1 MLPDGCRYEPA
12 GRRRSAAALVPLLEI
27 WSTTVAREDPDG
39 DRTTSDERSERGS
52 ERRSDEDRDDGP
64 NWSKAGVVGALGLEL
79 AGFLLVGVLGG
90 NYLDEKLGTSP
101 LLMIL
106 GLFAALAAAG
116 LQLWQFIRRFG
127 SSDDDDE

>member
-1 MLPDGCRYEPA
+1 M
-12 GRRRSAAALVPLLEI
+12 
-27 WSTTVAREDPDG
+27 AREDPDR
-39 DRTTSDERSERGS
+39 DERTTDSRSGRGR
-52 ERRSDEDRDDGP
+52 ERRTGTDDDGP

-90 NYLDEKLGTSP
+90 DYLDEQTGTSP
-101 LLMIL
+101 LFLIL